1 VPDPVRIHRPESVAV
16 ASVPADADAT
26 PLGPAPAPALRVPV
40 EFAAPGSGTADLA
53 WGQMEIWLAMT
64 RQGWLRL
71 GGTKPLPPGTTVEE
85 IADEL
90 RYLME
95 RYPTMRTL
103 LRFDENGRPTQE
115 LFGSGRVVLEVYDAD
130 GEDEKEHE
138 DEDADAADRTVAA
151 VLARY
156 QSAPRDF
163 TGEWPVRMA
172 VVRRHGEPTHM
183 VVQMCHLVT
192 DGFGSRVMLRES
204 PERTATPVLGMQ
216 QLELARWQCSEAGR
230 RQHAAAER
238 HWERMLRSLEPIPL
252 DARADPRTPRHW
264 SGQLDSPALYLAVPL
279 IGERTQANPSTVL
292 LALYAIALGRTGIM
306 RPAVIRPLVHNRFRR
321 EIADTACNL
330 VQSGICVLDVAD
342 ATVDE
347 AVRRAERGARSAAK
361 YAYFDS
367 ELMAALFER
376 MGREHGP
383 HLGVWNFFNDRRSG
397 SAVEPTGGPVT
408 AGRLREAAGKSAF
421 HWFDKK
427 DNPWERL
434 FLHIEDGPESI
445 ALQVCA
451 DTHCVSPGD
460 LEAIARTMEAVA
472 IEAALDPAAATG
484 VSAVAHV

>member
-1 VPDPVRIHRPESVAV
+1 VSDPVRIHRPESVAV
-16 ASVPADADAT
+16 ASVSADSGAA
-26 PLGPAPAPALRVPV
+26 PLGPAPVPALRVPV

-115 LFGSGRVVLEVYDAD
+115 LFGSGQVVLEVYDAD
-130 GEDEKEHE
+130 GED
-138 DEDADAADRTVAA
+138 DEDDDAADQTVAA

-156 QSAPRDF
+156 QATPRDF

-183 VVQMCHLVT
+183 VVQICHLVT

-204 PERTATPVLGMQ
+204 PARTMTPVPGMQ

-230 RQHAAAER
+230 RLHGAAER
-238 HWERMLRSLEPIPL
+238 QWERTLRSLEPVPL
-252 DARADPRTPRHW
+252 DTHADPRTPRHW

-279 IGERTQANPSTVL
+279 IGERTQANLSIVF

-342 ATVDE
+342 ITVDE

-367 ELMAALFER
+367 EKMAALFER
-376 MGREHGP
+376 MAREHGP
-383 HLGVWNFFNDRRSG
+383 HLGLWNFFNDRRAG
-397 SAVEPTGGPVT
+397 NAVEPADGPAVT
-408 AGRLREAAGKSAF
+408 AERLRDAASGSTF

-460 LEAIARTMEAVA
+460 IEAIARTMEAVA

-484 VSAVAHV
+484 VSAAAHV